1 LRGKTSN
8 PAAEPHSFAQGCT
21 VRPRKGAEHVLELGE
36 EGGGGGR
43 LSLVKNNIV
52 GINEGL
58 AMGPFGFEILEIDR
72 LKEVYIF
79 KRSP

>member
-1 LRGKTSN
+1 MLDTCSN
-8 PAAEPHSFAQGCT
+8 W
-21 VRPRKGAEHVLELGE
+21 
-36 EGGGGGR
+36 GGGG